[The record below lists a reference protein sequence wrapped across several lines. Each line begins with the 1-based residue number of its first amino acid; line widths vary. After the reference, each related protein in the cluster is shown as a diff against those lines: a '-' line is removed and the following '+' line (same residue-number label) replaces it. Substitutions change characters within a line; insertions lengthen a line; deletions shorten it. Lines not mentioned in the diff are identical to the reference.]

1 MRYVDLFE
9 GFSDVNRQK
18 IVHRMVLYMV
28 KNRPWCVKTRK
39 LGKWSDDAYNW
50 VDDYLGDPNYPN
62 GFAKWLPDNYPRPPE
77 DVKQLWL
84 ARDESI
90 IDTPWFR
97 QVMILWANE
106 RYDEV
111 IQKLKHLAGR
121 PILAHRFIRTTLEKF
136 SQAKISG
143 HTDLGIH
150 WTWSIGD
157 WDGAGAVW
165 GDGGTEFLIEAV
177 IPEQSIDWT
186 LTIMANMDYYSGD
199 RENELRLIPGGEV
212 FVRSITD
219 ADSEKPIPIDLT
231 GVRFTA

>member
-50 VDDYLGDPNYPN
+50 VGDYLGDPNYHE
-62 GFAKWLPDNYPRPPE
+62 FAKWLPKNYPRPPE
-77 DVKQLWL
+77 NVKQMWL
-84 ARDESI
+84 DRDEDI
-90 IDTPWFR
+90 INTPWFR
-97 QVMILWANE
+97 QVMVLWANE

-111 IQKLKHLAGR
+111 IQKLRHLANR
-121 PILAHRFIRTTLEKF
+121 PILAHRFIRTTMEKF
-136 SQAKISG
+136 TQAKEVG
-143 HTDLGIH
+143 QTDL
-150 WTWSIGD
+150 
-157 WDGAGAVW
+157 GAGAVW

-199 RENELRLIPGGEV
+199 RENELRLIPGSEV

-231 GVRFTA
+231 MVRFTA